1 MSRKTPSIRL
11 LAAAVAATLT
21 VGLVAAP
28 SASALGNS
36 SSLNP
41 ITSGLWAGVNFS
53 VKPTVS
59 TPGISTPTTTTQ
71 SPTPATTPAAK
82 PKPTTKYAALGD
94 SVAAGVGLPAASST
108 DDPRCGRSSQAYA
121 YKVAQVTGLSLAHIA
136 CSGATAGDLVSKQRL
151 AGPNIAA
158 QLDTAFAG
166 GVPKVITITAGAND
180 AHWLDIVK
188 TCYASNCNNANVR
201 GAFDLAQYAIS
212 AKYAATLAYTQ
223 WLSRGATPPK
233 IVITG
238 YYNPV
243 SAACASVVPQFT
255 PAELSW
261 MSSAVAQM
269 NTTLRKAA
277 TGYSNVTFAPVDFTG
292 HDICSASPWVQGQ
305 SDLAPFHPNATGQ
318 QAIATAVTKTLG
330 Y

>member
-1 MSRKTPSIRL
+1 
-11 LAAAVAATLT
+11 
-21 VGLVAAP
+21 
-28 SASALGNS
+28 
-36 SSLNP
+36 
-41 ITSGLWAGVNFS
+41 
-53 VKPTVS
+53 
-59 TPGISTPTTTTQ
+59 
-71 SPTPATTPAAK
+71 
-82 PKPTTKYAALGD
+82 LGD

-121 YKVAQVTGLSLAHIA
+121 YKVAQVTGLTLTHAA

-151 AGPNIAA
+151 DGPNIAA

-166 GVPKVITITAGAND
+166 GVPKVISITAGAND
-180 AHWLDIVK
+180 VHWLDIVK
-188 TCYASNCNNANVR
+188 TCYATNCNNANVR
-201 GAFDLAQYAIS
+201 GGFDLAQYAVS
-212 AKYAATLAYTQ
+212 AKYAAALAYIQ

-233 IVITG
+233 VVITG

-255 PAELSW
+255 PGELSW

-305 SDLAPFHPNATGQ
+305 SDLTPFHPNAAGQ
-318 QAIATAVTKTLG
+318 QAMAASVTKALG